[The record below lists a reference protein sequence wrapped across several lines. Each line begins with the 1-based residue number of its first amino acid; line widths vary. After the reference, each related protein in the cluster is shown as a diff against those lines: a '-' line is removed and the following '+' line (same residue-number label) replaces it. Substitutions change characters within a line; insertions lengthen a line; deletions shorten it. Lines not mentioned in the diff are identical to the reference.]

1 MKKQNVIITV
11 VGLVALVAGGILVYR
26 LFTKKDDAKGKLPA
40 SQDPQT
46 VLGDVAS
53 GIGTGVKDTFVKT
66 GDALTD
72 IANTISGYLGGF
84 NSYSVNTI
92 SSNLYIR
99 ETPAAQGKVL
109 GKYAKGAI
117 IKARPSKTKGWFEV
131 SEDGQTVK
139 GYVSGVY
146 LKAEPTK

>member
-26 LFTKKDDAKGKLPA
+26 LFTKKEETKGKLPA
-40 SQDPQT
+40 PEEPQT

-53 GIGTGVKDTFVKT
+53 GIGTGVKDTVVKT
-66 GDALTD
+66 GNALLDLT
-72 IANTISGYLGGF
+72 NTIAGYIGSF

-99 ETPAAQGKVL
+99 ETPAAQGKIL
-109 GKYAKGAI
+109 GKYAKGTI

-131 SEDGQTVK
+131 SEDGSTVK